1 MSTGEGRDEM
11 GPVVVVGYD
20 GTEPALRALHSG
32 ADMVR
37 NGKGRL
43 EVVFVAHMPS
53 TVSFSGQGVAAVRDG
68 LDAEERDLAA
78 QVDAVLRPSEVKWNF
93 QRRNGE
99 IARELLAAGQEVL
112 DAEGPTTR
120 VVLIVGGSA
129 HKIDR
134 YLNST
139 PAKVIRQDRFEVVVI
154 P

>member
-1 MSTGEGRDEM
+1 MHRHRADLTSPQKPRRE
-11 GPVVVVGYD
+11 
-20 GTEPALRALHSG
+20 EPLL
-32 ADMVR
+32 
-37 NGKGRL
+37 
-43 EVVFVAHMPS
+43 
-53 TVSFSGQGVAAVRDG
+53 Q
-68 LDAEERDLAA
+68 
-78 QVDAVLRPSEVKWNF
+78 QRPSEVKWNF

-139 PAKVIRQDRFEVVVI
+139 PSKVIRQDRFEVVVI